1 MLKMVSII
9 ITQVQSEMSV
19 FRNRLT
25 VAESKNTLLEQVS
38 FSSSFLWEGNNFPFE
53 QEKADLSEAVVQLQH
68 QQKAE
73 PQGKRLFSCT
83 ISNVPEPTC
92 IVGRR
97 VTSNRNKPLS
107 ESDHKCIGRGGG
119 CLLNALVMNLCYGR
133 ILGSSIIVYCQK
145 VITGACD

>member
-38 FSSSFLWEGNNFPFE
+38 FSSSFLWEGNIVPFE

-73 PQGKRLFSCT
+73 PQGERLFSCT

-107 ESDHKCIGRGGG
+107 ESDHKCIGRDGG
-119 CLLNALVMNLCYGR
+119 CFFKCFGYESVLWEYPWK
-133 ILGSSIIVYCQK
+133 LGNCTSRL
-145 VITGACD
+145 VITSA

>member
-38 FSSSFLWEGNNFPFE
+38 FSSFFFWEGNNFPFE
-53 QEKADLSEAVVQLQH
+53 QEKADLSEAVVQLQQ

-73 PQGKRLFSCT
+73 PQGKQLSSCT
-83 ISNVPEPTC
+83 ISNVPERTC
-92 IVGRR
+92 IVGSE
-97 VTSNRNKPLS
+97 VGESPVNRNEPLS
-107 ESDHKCIGRGGG
+107 R
-119 CLLNALVMNLCYGR
+119 V
-133 ILGSSIIVYCQK
+133 GSLMYR
-145 VITGACD
+145 